1 MAINGISSGDSGN
14 YFASM
19 LGTKS
24 TSKSNASNGVDSL
37 YASGASNMSTLGDYA
52 LIQNGAYK
60 KLLNAYYNKQ
70 DTEETTQQ
78 KTEKLNLTS
87 SSADANSLNQDVNK
101 LMNLTISEDN
111 RESIKDT
118 LKSVIEKYNTLVDS
132 ASKVDSVPVLRQALW
147 MTQDTAALAK
157 SLTDIGVSVGSNN
170 KLSLDEAKFDSAQ
183 LSSLNTIMKG
193 RGSYFSRLADRSA
206 ALNNAASNAVSGS
219 SAKSLYK
226 PGGSYDKKVS
236 GNVVDTAE

>member
-24 TSKSNASNGVDSL
+24 TSKSDSSDGLSALFGSSASST
-37 YASGASNMSTLGDYA
+37 SGLGDYA

-60 KLLNAYYNKQ
+60 KLLNAYYNKK
-70 DTEETTQQ
+70 DTSETAEQ
-78 KTEKLNLTS
+78 KTEKLHLTT
-87 SSADANSLNQDVNK
+87 SSADANGLSQDVNK
-101 LMNLTISEDN
+101 LINMNISEDN
-111 RESIKDT
+111 REDIKDT
-118 LKSVIEKYNTLVDS
+118 LKSVIEKYNTLIDS
-132 ASKVDSVPVLRQALW
+132 ASKVDNVAVLRQALW

-157 SLTDIGVSVGSNN
+157 SLTDVGITVGSDN
-170 KLSLDEAKFDSAQ
+170 KLSLNESKLDSAQ

-193 RGSYFSRLADRSA
+193 RGSYFSKLADRAA

-219 SAKSLYK
+219 GAKSLYK
-226 PGGSYDKKVS
+226 SGGTYDKQVS
-236 GNVVDTAE
+236 GNVVDTTE

>member
-24 TSKSNASNGVDSL
+24 SSKSDSGSGLDAL
-37 YASGASNMSTLGDYA
+37 YSAGASSMSGLGDYA

-60 KLLNAYYNKQ
+60 KLLNAYYNKK
-70 DTEETTQQ
+70 DTGETTEQ
-78 KTEKLNLTS
+78 KTEKLHLTS
-87 SSADANSLNQDVNK
+87 SSADANGLNTEVNK
-101 LMNLTISEDN
+101 LINMNISEDN

-118 LKSVIEKYNTLVDS
+118 LKSVVEKYNTLIDS
-132 ASKVDSVPVLRQALW
+132 ASKVDNVAVLRQALW

-157 SLTDIGVSVGSNN
+157 SLTDVGITVGSDN
-170 KLSLDEAKFDSAQ
+170 KLTLDESKFDSAQ

-193 RGSYFSRLADRSA
+193 RGSYFSKLADRSA
-206 ALNNAASNAVSGS
+206 ALTNAASNAVSGS
-219 SAKSLYK
+219 NAKSLYK
-226 PGGSYDKKVS
+226 PSGSYDKQVS